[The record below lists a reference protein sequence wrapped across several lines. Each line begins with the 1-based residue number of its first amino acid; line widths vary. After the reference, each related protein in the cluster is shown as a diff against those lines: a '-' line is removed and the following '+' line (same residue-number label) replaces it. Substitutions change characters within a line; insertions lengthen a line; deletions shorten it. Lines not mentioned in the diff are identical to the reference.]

1 MIPLYTNQEYENA
14 KSEDLLKFKCEKCGN
29 EFYEPKK
36 WVKMCLTHE
45 THSGRIRFCSQKCWH
60 EFTNKSLKMQC
71 ENCGVEI
78 TISYRDYIKSKS
90 GHFFCSRSCSATYNN
105 THKQYGTRRSK
116 IEKYIEKEL
125 SELYP
130 TMEILYNDKSAI
142 FSELDIY
149 IPSLKLAFELN
160 GIFHYEPI
168 FGDKKLKNVQIND
181 NNKFQLCQKN
191 KISLCTIDISE
202 LKYFKEKNAKKYLD
216 IITEI
221 INQEINRKLA

>member
-1 MIPLYTNQEYENA
+1 MIPLYTEEEYNIA
-14 KSEDLLKFKCEKCGN
+14 KSNELLKFKCERCGK
-29 EFYEPKK
+29 EFYESKK

-45 THSGRIRFCSQKCWH
+45 THKGRLRFCSQKCWH
-60 EFTNKSLKMQC
+60 DFTNTSILVHC
-71 ENCGVEI
+71 ENCGKELSV
-78 TISYRDYIKSKS
+78 IKSDYEGSKTK
-90 GHFFCSRSCSATYNN
+90 HFFCSQSCAATYNN
-105 THKQYGTRRSK
+105 KHKQYGTRRSK
-116 IEKYIEKEL
+116 IEQYIEKNL
-125 SELYP
+125 ANLYP

-168 FGDKKLKNVQIND
+168 FGDEKLKKTQKND
-181 NNKFQLCQKN
+181 TNKFQLCQEN
-191 KISLCTIDISE
+191 KISLCVIDVSE